1 MSEAIT
7 TARPYAQAA
16 FDEAQKLNDLKG
28 WSEVLLA
35 GAEAVSNA
43 EVAMV
48 ISSPR
53 ATRKQVEGVMQALCG
68 VKPGSQQDNF
78 VRLLAENQRL
88 ALFPEIAA
96 IYEMLRAEAEKAL
109 EVTVSSAFELSD
121 AQKQKI
127 TDALNKRMNRKIS
140 LNCLTDKQLMG
151 GIVIRAGDKVIDGSV
166 RTRLGEM
173 ANALA

>member
-1 MSEAIT
+1 MSLAIT

-16 FDEAQKLNDLKG
+16 FEQAQKLNDLKG
-28 WSEVLLA
+28 WSGVLLT
-35 GAEAVSNA
+35 GAAAVANP
-43 EVAMV
+43 EMAMV
-48 ISSPR
+48 IGHPR
-53 ATRKQVEGVMQALCG
+53 ANTKQIEAVMRELCEI
-68 VKPGSQQDNF
+68 KPGSAQDNF
-78 VRLLAENQRL
+78 MRLLSENSRL
-88 ALFPEIAA
+88 AILPEIAA
-96 IYEMLRAEAEKAL
+96 IYESLRAEAEKSL

-140 LNCLTDKQLMG
+140 LNCQIDKQLLG

>member
-35 GAEAVSNA
+35 GATAVDNA

-48 ISSPR
+48 IASPR
-53 ATRKQVEGVMQALCG
+53 ATGKQVEDIMRALCG
-68 VKPGSQQDNF
+68 VKSGSKQDNF
-78 VRLLAENQRL
+78 IRLLAENRRL

-96 IYEMLRAEAEKAL
+96 MYEALRAEAEKSL
-109 EVTVSSAFELSD
+109 EVTVTSAFELND

-127 TDALNKRMNRKIS
+127 TDVLNKRMNRKIT
-140 LNCLTDKQLMG
+140 LNCRTDKQLLG

>member
-28 WSEVLLA
+28 WSDVLLA
-35 GAEAVSNA
+35 GAEAVSHA

-53 ATRKQVEGVMQALCG
+53 ATRKQIEGVMQALCG
-68 VKPGSQQDNF
+68 VKPGSPQDNF
-78 VRLLAENQRL
+78 ARLLVESRRL
-88 ALFPEIAA
+88 VLFPEIAA
-96 IYEMLRAEAEKAL
+96 LYEALRAEAEKAL

-140 LNCLTDKQLMG
+140 INCLTDKQLVG

>member
-16 FDEAQKLNDLKG
+16 FDEAQKQNDLKG

-35 GAEAVSNA
+35 GAEAVVYPD
-43 EVAMV
+43 VAKV
-48 ISSPR
+48 VASPR
-53 ATRKQVEGVMQALCG
+53 ATGKQVEDLMQALCG
-68 VKPGSQQDNF
+68 VKPGSMQGNF
-78 VRLLAENQRL
+78 IRLLAENSRL
-88 ALFPEIAA
+88 TLFPEIAA
-96 IYEMLRAEAEKAL
+96 LYEALRAEAEKAL

-127 TDALNKRMNRKIS
+127 TDGLTKRMNRKIT
-140 LNCLTDKQLMG
+140 LKCVTDKQLLG
-151 GIVIRAGDKVIDGSV
+151 GVVIRAGDKVIDGSV
-166 RTRLGEM
+166 RARLGEM

>member
-28 WSEVLLA
+28 WSEVILA
-35 GAEAVSNA
+35 GATAVANA

-53 ATRKQVEGVMQALCG
+53 ATGKQIEDIMRALCG
-68 VKPGSQQDNF
+68 VKPGSSQDNF
-78 VRLLAENQRL
+78 IRLLAENRRL

-96 IYEMLRAEAEKAL
+96 MYEALRAEAEKAL
-109 EVTVSSAFELSD
+109 EVTVSSAFELND

-140 LNCLTDKQLMG
+140 LNCQTDKQLLG

>member
-28 WSEVLLA
+28 WSDMLLA
-35 GAEAVSNA
+35 GAAAVANA

-48 ISSPR
+48 IASPR
-53 ATRKQVEGVMQALCG
+53 ATGKQIEDLMRALCG

-78 VRLLAENQRL
+78 IRVLAENGRL
-88 ALFPEIAA
+88 GILTEIAA
-96 IYEMLRAEAEKAL
+96 LYEALRAEAEKAL
-109 EVTVSSAFELSD
+109 EVTVSSAFELND

-127 TDALNKRMNRKIS
+127 TAGLTQRMNRKIT
-140 LNCLTDKQLMG
+140 LNCVTDKQLLG
-151 GIVIRAGDKVIDGSV
+151 GVVIRAGDKVIDGSV
-166 RTRLGEM
+166 RARLGEM

>member
-16 FDEAQKLNDLKG
+16 FDEAQKQNDLKG
-28 WSEVLLA
+28 WSETLLA
-35 GAEAVSNA
+35 GAEAVSNP
-43 EVAMV
+43 EVATL

-53 ATRKQVEGVMQALCG
+53 AKANQVEEVMRALCG
-68 VKPGSQQDNF
+68 VKPGSMQDNF
-78 VRLLAENQRL
+78 IRLLGENGRL
-88 ALFPEIAA
+88 DVLPEIAA
-96 IYEMLRAEAEKAL
+96 MYEVLRAEAEKAVD
-109 EVTVSSAFELSD
+109 VTVSSAFELND

-127 TDALNKRMNRKIS
+127 TAALTKRMNRKIT
-140 LNCLTDKQLMG
+140 LHCETNQKLVG

-166 RTRLGEM
+166 RARLGEM

>member
-53 ATRKQVEGVMQALCG
+53 ATKMQIEGVMQALCG

-78 VRLLAENQRL
+78 VRLLAENHRL
-88 ALFPEIAA
+88 VLFPEIAA
-96 IYEMLRAEAEKAL
+96 LYEALRAEAEKAL
-109 EVTVSSAFELSD
+109 EVTVSSAFDLSD

>member
-16 FDEAQKLNDLKG
+16 FDEAQKHNDLKG
-28 WSEVLLA
+28 WSAVLLA
-35 GAEAVSNA
+35 GAAAVSHP
-43 EVAMV
+43 EMAMV
-48 ISSPR
+48 IANPR
-53 ATRKQVEGVMQALCG
+53 ANSKQIEGVLRELCEI
-68 VKPGSQQDNF
+68 KPGSAQDNF
-78 VRLLAENQRL
+78 MRLLSENGRL
-88 ALFPEIAA
+88 AILPEIAA
-96 IYEMLRAEAEKAL
+96 IYEALRAEAEKAL

>member
-16 FDEAQKLNDLKG
+16 FDEAQKQNDLKG
-28 WSEVLLA
+28 WSETLLA

-43 EVAMV
+43 EVAM
-48 ISSPR
+48 IIASPR
-53 ATRKQVEGVMQALCG
+53 ATAKQVEEVMRALCG
-68 VKPGSQQDNF
+68 TKAGSMQDNF
-78 VRLLAENQRL
+78 IRLLAENRRL
-88 ALFPEIAA
+88 DVLPEIAA
-96 IYEMLRAEAEKAL
+96 HYEVMRAEAEKAV
-109 EVTVSSAFELSD
+109 EVTVSSAFELND

-127 TDALNKRMNRKIS
+127 TAALTKRMNRKINLS
-140 LNCLTDKQLMG
+140 CQTDKQLVG

-166 RTRLGEM
+166 RARLGEM

>member
-16 FDEAQKLNDLKG
+16 FDEAKKQNDLKG
-28 WSEVLLA
+28 WSDTLLA
-35 GAEAVSNA
+35 GAEAVSNTD
-43 EVAMV
+43 VAML

-53 ATRKQVEGVMQALCG
+53 ATHKQVEEVMRALCG
-68 VKPGSQQDNF
+68 AKAGTMQDNF
-78 VRLLAENQRL
+78 IRLLAENHRL
-88 ALFPEIAA
+88 DVLPEIAA
-96 IYEMLRAEAEKAL
+96 HYEVMRAEAEKAV
-109 EVTVSSAFELSD
+109 EVTVSSAFELND

-127 TDALNKRMNRKIS
+127 TAALTKRMNRKITLS
-140 LNCLTDKQLMG
+140 CETDKQLVG

-166 RTRLGEM
+166 RARLGEM